1 MWKAYLTT
9 IDAVRGKATE
19 LLIRNINGAPL
30 EEHGPNDL
38 ARVEVK
44 LGVVDRKVNTTC
56 IMYKLTEGSMN
67 MTGTAHFRKH
77 DHSSLACLW

>member
-9 IDAVRGKATE
+9 VDAVRGEATE

-38 ARVEVK
+38 ARVEIK
-44 LGVVDRKVNTTC
+44 LGVVDGKVDSTC
-56 IMYKLTEGSMN
+56 IMYKSTEGSMN
-67 MTGTAHFRKH
+67 LRDYA
-77 DHSSLACLW
+77 LAKA